1 MSKIRIKIFV
11 GLELEKQIND
21 FLEEE
26 NVVYVDLKSSVTD
39 DKFRNCAIFMIP
51 MNERI
56 VSNRT
61 FE

>member
-39 DKFRNCAIFMIP
+39 DKFRNSYFVLIYKDIS
-51 MNERI
+51 I
-56 VSNRT
+56 LDK
-61 FE
+61 